1 MLPLLLCTLEGSQTE
16 LPMID
21 LDQDASRQIVVDR
34 QPGQYLGHVSTVL
47 LEDGRTILAA
57 YPMGHGRGPIV
68 LKRSRDGGR
77 TWSFRLPV
85 PENWKT
91 SLETPTI
98 HRTID
103 PKTGKKRLILWSGL
117 YPARLA
123 SSDDDGRTWTPLAP
137 VGDWGGI
144 VVMGSVERLK
154 DGRYAA
160 WFHDDGRF
168 FRNAGKATGV
178 FTLFQTESADGGLTW
193 SEPQAIW
200 SGSDI
205 HLCEPGAVR
214 SPDGRQIALLLRE
227 NTRRKNSHVMFS
239 DDEAKTWS
247 EPKELPTALTGDRH
261 TARYAKDGRL
271 VVTFRDMAEGPTK
284 GLTRRPCSWARR
296 TSPAPGSATAGQ
308 PASESRPTS
317 SPRRRGWSRAG
328 SSWGRVCSSRTRS
341 SISCRGARVGSR
353 LRKARAVLGRST
365 TKTRSPA
372 AMRRV
377 FSGKTRSRGVS
388 PSGVGIR

>member
-1 MLPLLLCTLEGSQTE
+1 MLPFLLSALHSDPNEIHL
-16 LPMID
+16 LD
-21 LDQDASRQIVVDR
+21 LDRDAHRQIVVDR
-34 QPGQYLGHVSTVL
+34 QPGRYLGHVSTVL
-47 LEDGRTILAA
+47 LEHGRTILAA

-68 LKRSRDGGR
+68 LKRSRDGGK

-103 PKTGKKRLILWSGL
+103 PTTGRNRLILWSGL

-123 SSDDDGRTWTPLAP
+123 HSEDDGRTWTPLAP

-168 FRNAGKATGV
+168 FRNEGRATGV
-178 FTLFQTESADGGLTW
+178 FTLYQTESADGGLTW
-193 SEPQAIW
+193 TEPRAIW

-227 NTRRKNSHVMFS
+227 NSRRQNSHVMFS

-247 EPKELPTALTGDRH
+247 EPRHLPKTLTGDRH

-284 GLTRRPCSWARR
+284 GDWMLWVGRYSDLAQGRPGQYRVRLKDNRNSWDCGY
-296 TSPAPGSATAGQ
+296 PGLEVLPDGTLVAVTYGHWDDGEE
-308 PASESRPTS
+308 PYILC
-317 SPRRRGWSRAG
+317 
-328 SSWGRVCSSRTRS
+328 V
-341 SISCRGARVGSR
+341 R
-353 LRKARAVLGRST
+353 LRLEETDRMLRPAGR
-365 TKTRSPA
+365 
-372 AMRRV
+372 
-377 FSGKTRSRGVS
+377 
-388 PSGVGIR
+388 